1 MALARTK
8 SVAFEGVTA
17 RIVDVEANVGPGLPG
32 TYIVGLADKAV
43 AESRDRIKLAAQNS
57 HLPWPKT
64 KIIVS
69 LSPAS
74 LRKSGSHFDL
84 PMVLSILFAGAS
96 GPYEDHIL
104 STTVFLGEVSL
115 DGGIKPV
122 TGIIPAILAAKNA
135 GYVRVVI
142 PAGNAAE
149 ATLCQDMDIR
159 VATALTD
166 VVRFVAGESDL
177 EDAHG
182 SASDVGE
189 DNPTVLDMRDVAG
202 QPEARRAAEI
212 AAAGGHNFLMIG
224 PPGSGKSMIAARLP
238 GLLPDLTPEYKLE
251 ATAVHSV
258 AGRTFTGPVIHPPFV
273 APHHSVTR
281 AALIGGGAGNPV
293 PGAVSLAH
301 RGVLFL
307 DEVSEISASILDS
320 LRTPLEQGYVR
331 LIRSRRDVYFP
342 AKFQLVMAANPCRCG
357 AEEPSACRCSAN
369 ARARYLN
376 NVSGPLRDRL
386 DMVVR
391 THAQG
396 SVIRSEE
403 QESTAV
409 IRQRVI
415 EARGRAGHRWA
426 RASYP
431 GVINAEIDGAWL
443 RREFPAD
450 EEAMEYL
457 AVYLAR
463 GDISQRGVDR
473 TLKLAWTIADLAGC
487 DRPDIDH
494 VAQALEFHDYA
505 GGEVAA

>member
-1 MALARTK
+1 MALARTN

-84 PMVLSILFAGAS
+84 PMVLSILFASDTGT
-96 GPYEDHIL
+96 YEEHVL
-104 STTVFLGEVSL
+104 STTVFLGELSL
-115 DGGIKPV
+115 DGAIKPV
-122 TGIIPAILAAKNA
+122 TGVIPAILAAKQA
-135 GYVRVVI
+135 GFVRVVI
-142 PAGNAAE
+142 PTGNAAE

-159 VATALTD
+159 VASSLAE
-166 VVRFVAGESDL
+166 VVRFVCGEEELDHAD
-177 EDAHG
+177 DAASEPG
-182 SASDVGE
+182 TDSSA
-189 DNPTVLDMRDVAG
+189 TRDMRDVAG

-238 GLLPDLTPEYKLE
+238 GLLPDLTPDHKLE

-258 AGRTFTGPVIHPPFV
+258 AGRTFTGPITQPPFV

-281 AALIGGGAGNPV
+281 AALIGGGSGNPV

-403 QESTAV
+403 QESTAT
-409 IRQRVI
+409 IRERVI

-426 RASYP
+426 RAYHP
-431 GVINAEIDGAWL
+431 GATNADIDGAWL

-457 AVYLAR
+457 AVHLAR

-473 TLKLAWTIADLAGC
+473 TLKLAWTIADLAG
-487 DRPDIDH
+487 DARPDIDH
-494 VAQALEFHDYA
+494 VAQALEFHDY
-505 GGEVAA
+505 GGTEAAA